1 MYASNKSSL
10 EYSRTHVNFN
20 MCHCYYFSAPQLSKV
35 VWHKLHLVMVCQMPL
50 DSGLKLLIKYFTIIL
65 TVSGKCMYLAQELLG
80 LSEENTCVSEE
91 EIQEY
96 VSCLSCMGD
105 LVDESEIA
113 HFICDLWFD
122 PQTLLPI
129 LELTLLLGECCA
141 VCMQVH
147 IWQPP
152 TWTHV

>member
-1 MYASNKSSL
+1 
-10 EYSRTHVNFN
+10 
-20 MCHCYYFSAPQLSKV
+20 
-35 VWHKLHLVMVCQMPL
+35 MVCQMPL

-113 HFICDLWFD
+113 HFICDL
-122 PQTLLPI
+122 
-129 LELTLLLGECCA
+129 
-141 VCMQVH
+141 
-147 IWQPP
+147 
-152 TWTHV
+152 